1 MKRKESDE
9 GRIMRERRSDGIK
22 QHRPLDPVTIHTRE
36 VLVPP
41 LYLSPD
47 LDAYAI
53 GII

>member
-1 MKRKESDE
+1 MILTRGEDHDRKREK
-9 GRIMRERRSDGIK
+9 GDGIK

-41 LYLSPD
+41 LYLSSD